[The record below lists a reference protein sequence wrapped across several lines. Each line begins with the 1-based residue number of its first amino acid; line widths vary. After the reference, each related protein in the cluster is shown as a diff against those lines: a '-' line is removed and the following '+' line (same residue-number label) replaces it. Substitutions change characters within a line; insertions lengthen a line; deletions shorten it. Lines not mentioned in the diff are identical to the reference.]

1 MTVAVIPTSSERLL
15 LTDRQK
21 LVQFAHSPVARF
33 FLLQAAQAPSA
44 RHTQTLQTYLIIHTV
59 HICLLKKIYI
69 CMFFTG
75 SDPLILKGPTPET
88 CKDEG
93 SASMPTEGVV
103 SRYLNAACISFP
115 VQ

>member
-1 MTVAVIPTSSERLL
+1 
-15 LTDRQK
+15 
-21 LVQFAHSPVARF
+21 
-33 FLLQAAQAPSA
+33 
-44 RHTQTLQTYLIIHTV
+44 
-59 HICLLKKIYI
+59 
-69 CMFFTG
+69 MFFTG
-75 SDPLILKGPTPET
+75 SDPLILKGPKPET

>member
-59 HICLLKKIYI
+59 HICLLKKKDLHRVGS
-69 CMFFTG
+69 FDPQRADTG
-75 SDPLILKGPTPET
+75 NL
-88 CKDEG
+88 
-93 SASMPTEGVV
+93 
-103 SRYLNAACISFP
+103 
-115 VQ
+115 

>member
-15 LTDRQK
+15 LTDRQN

-59 HICLLKKIYI
+59 HICLLKKS
-69 CMFFTG
+69 MFFTG
-75 SDPLILKGPTPET
+75 SEPLILKAPTLET

-93 SASMPTEGVV
+93 SDSKPTKGW
-103 SRYLNAACISFP
+103 FHGT
-115 VQ
+115 